1 MLRRFAPFVFC
12 LRVFTGCAPDAENN
26 AADNSVTLPEEPA
39 ALEHRT
45 ACASLH
51 LLRNDSPE
59 RAPAGIEATLS
70 TLNSDPLL
78 RLVEKRL
85 REAGRIETFLAP
97 YRASDTKPDA
107 LGVLKRHS
115 EAEARISSLLVRI
128 CYAHPDP
135 AMAADIAN
143 LIAEAYLDF
152 DLEQSIARSMQ
163 AVEDLRVR
171 LEQQKVRVEESEVKL
186 AEYRKTFGG
195 ADSEEREAALRK
207 NLNVLHADRAEAT
220 KARDKA
226 RLDSG
231 SDSLEYLEAQQQ
243 INAVKTRIAEAEED
257 LIAFSKAR
265 VEYNSLR
272 RDLEVQLALYRTMV
286 AKMRETRE
294 TVGGQ
299 VSSASIVERATA
311 PTTTD

>member
-45 ACASLH
+45 ACASLQ

-115 EAEARISSLLVRI
+115 EAE
-128 CYAHPDP
+128 
-135 AMAADIAN
+135 
-143 LIAEAYLDF
+143 
-152 DLEQSIARSMQ
+152 
-163 AVEDLRVR
+163 
-171 LEQQKVRVEESEVKL
+171 
-186 AEYRKTFGG
+186 
-195 ADSEEREAALRK
+195 
-207 NLNVLHADRAEAT
+207 
-220 KARDKA
+220 
-226 RLDSG
+226 
-231 SDSLEYLEAQQQ
+231 
-243 INAVKTRIAEAEED
+243 ED
-257 LIAFSKAR
+257 LIAFSKAK

-286 AKMRETRE
+286 GKMRD
-294 TVGGQ
+294 
-299 VSSASIVERATA
+299 S
-311 PTTTD
+311 